1 MFHFQSKCAM
11 SSNLQQLKAEL
22 MLSPFPSSID
32 SSTMSDSLFDV
43 LSAAPSVGTSGSPL
57 GGLIIKI

>member
-1 MFHFQSKCAM
+1 M